1 VFACLFSFWKKK
13 CDSVKLHLMI
23 LPWKQ
28 EEHSV
33 SQGYRYDSIFIV
45 CLDQGI
51 CAHTHKFNSLR
62 RVGLESN
69 FALHVWESQRTSSE
83 VCTTNYSKTNF

>member
-1 VFACLFSFWKKK
+1 MQEAHDYC
-13 CDSVKLHLMI
+13 SVKNEKYLRVSYREVQMA
-23 LPWKQ
+23 
-28 EEHSV
+28 EECLKFSV
-33 SQGYRYDSIFIV
+33 FLKI
-45 CLDQGI
+45 DQGI